1 MNNTINT
8 INTIKLFA
16 VAILCFFAGVVCMI
30 KQQEYLTKKINN
42 QNEVIAFLIK
52 ANTDL
57 MEKNKR

>member
-8 INTIKLFA
+8 VKLLI
-16 VAILCFFAGVVCMI
+16 VAALCFFAGVVCMI